1 MYKLLLCLRYLRTRW
16 IALASIVSVMLGV
29 ATMIVVNSV
38 MAGFAREMEDRIHGV
53 LADLSFQAR
62 DFNGAPDAEW
72 HMEQIRRVAGEYIE
86 GMTPVVVVP
95 GMLNFRVG
103 GNWMTQQVEI
113 VGIDEQSHS
122 LVSDYARYL
131 QHPENRRRF
140 SWSLREGGYDVY
152 DHQAGPEAPA
162 RPQMGEAGWN
172 HRRYVAEREMFEE
185 RLRRSRTPRAVESS
199 QPGQGS
205 SAVSPPLE
213 NAVRDSSMM
222 AASPAAAP
230 AAGETVQ
237 TQTTESSGTAAPRQE
252 PAANAGGPTDP
263 NAGVATGATA
273 SPSPPAT
280 DPFLNRADPFAPYN
294 AANAPAESTFDPRQ
308 HQHSGAV
315 LGIAMAAFRGRDGAD
330 RFILLPGDD
339 VKLAFP
345 TVGMPPKILSDEFT
359 IIDLYESKMSEY
371 DSRFVFVPIRK
382 LQELRGMIDPSTG
395 VGMFN
400 SIQIKLKPGVDGDM
414 VRDLLAAQFP
424 EELFIVATWRDKQ
437 GALLAAVQME
447 TAILNVLLFLII
459 AVAGFGILAIFF
471 MIVFEKTRDIGILKS
486 LGAHG
491 RGVMGI
497 FLGYGLSLG
506 AVGSGVGMVMGL
518 LFVRYINEIADLLGR
533 ITGRKVFDPS
543 IYYFYSI
550 PAIVEPATVAWIVGG
565 AMLIAVAASVAPA
578 MQAARLHPVEAL
590 RYE

>member
-1 MYKLLLCLRYLRTRW
+1 MYKLLLCWRYLRTRY
-16 IALASIVSVMLGV
+16 IALASIISVTLGV

-152 DHQAGPEAPA
+152 DHQAGPEAPP

-185 RLRRSRTPRAVESS
+185 RLRRRRTPRAVESS
-199 QPGQGS
+199 PPGQEL

-213 NAVRDSSMM
+213 NAVRDSSVM

-230 AAGETVQ
+230 VAGEAVQ
-237 TQTTESSGTAAPRQE
+237 TQTTESRGTAAPTQE
-252 PAANAGGPTDP
+252 SAASTGGPTDP

-294 AANAPAESTFDPRQ
+294 AATAPAESVFDPRQ
-308 HQHSGAV
+308 HQHTGVV

-339 VKLAFP
+339 VKLTFP

-359 IIDLYESKMSEY
+359 VIDLYESKMSEY

-382 LQELRGMIDPSTG
+382 LQELRGMIDPTTG

>member
-62 DFNGAPDAEW
+62 DFNGAPDADW
-72 HMEQIRRVAGEYIE
+72 HMEQIRRIAGDYIE

-113 VGIDEQSHS
+113 VGIEEQSHS

-131 QHPENRRRF
+131 QHPENRRQF
-140 SWSLREGGYDVY
+140 AWSLRDGGYDVY
-152 DHQAGPEAPA
+152 DHQAGSEAPA
-162 RPQMGEAGWN
+162 RPQMNEAGWS

-185 RLRRSRTPRAVESS
+185 RLRRNRTPQAFAPSS
-199 QPGQGS
+199 LGQQ
-205 SAVSPPLE
+205 A
-213 NAVRDSSMM
+213 
-222 AASPAAAP
+222 PAAAP
-230 AAGETVQ
+230 A
-237 TQTTESSGTAAPRQE
+237 TESAAMAAPAEVGEPRRSETPEPNESAAAPRDF
-252 PAANAGGPTDP
+252 AADAGGTSAGTAGANAGES
-263 NAGVATGATA
+263 A
-273 SPSPPAT
+273 SPPPAA

-294 AANAPAESTFDPRQ
+294 AASAPMESSFDPRQ
-308 HQHSGAV
+308 HQHTGAV
-315 LGIAMAAFRGRDGAD
+315 LGMAMASFRGRDGAD
-330 RFILLPGDD
+330 RFIMLPGDD
-339 VKLAFP
+339 VKLTFP

-359 IIDLYESKMSEY
+359 VVDLYESKMSEY

-382 LQELRGMIDPSTG
+382 LQELRGMIDPTTG

-400 SIQIKLKPGVDGDM
+400 SIQIKLKPGVDGNM

-497 FLGYGLSLG
+497 FLSYGLSLG

-578 MQAARLHPVEAL
+578 LQAARLHPVEAL

>member
-62 DFNGAPDAEW
+62 DFNGAPDADW
-72 HMEQIRRVAGEYIE
+72 HMEQIRRIAGEYIE

-113 VGIDEQSHS
+113 VGIDEQSHAM
-122 LVSDYARYL
+122 VSDYAKYL
-131 QHPENRRRF
+131 QHPENRRKF
-140 SWSLREGGYDVY
+140 SWQLREGGYDVI
-152 DHQAGPEAPA
+152 DHQAGPESPP
-162 RPQMGEAGWN
+162 RRQMAEAGWS
-172 HRRYVAEREMFEE
+172 HRRHVAEREQFEE
-185 RLRRSRTPRAVESS
+185 RLRRGSRPLPSGASSLNPTESISPPVANSGASAVE
-199 QPGQGS
+199 
-205 SAVSPPLE
+205 
-213 NAVRDSSMM
+213 
-222 AASPAAAP
+222 
-230 AAGETVQ
+230 AGIE
-237 TQTTESSGTAAPRQE
+237 TQTARPDLTERAQPS
-252 PAANAGGPTDP
+252 AGDT
-263 NAGVATGATA
+263 NT
-273 SPSPPAT
+273 PPAS
-280 DPFLNRADPFAPYN
+280 DPFAAGRDPF
-294 AANAPAESTFDPRQ
+294 AAHAAAASETAPTFDPMRQ
-308 HQHSGAV
+308 QHAGAV
-315 LGIAMAAFRGRDGAD
+315 LGIGMASFRGRDGAD

-339 VKLAFP
+339 VKLTFP

-359 IIDLYESKMSEY
+359 VVDLYESKMSEY
-371 DSRFVFVPIRK
+371 DARFVFVPIRK
-382 LQELRGMIDPSTG
+382 LQELRGMIDPTTG

-400 SIQIKLKPGVDGDM
+400 SIQIKLKPGVNGEM
-414 VRDLLAAQFP
+414 VRDLLASRFP
-424 EELFIVATWRDKQ
+424 EELFVVATWRDKQ

-506 AVGSGVGMVMGL
+506 AVGSGVGMVLGL
-518 LFVRYINEIADLLGR
+518 LFVRYINQIADLLGR
-533 ITGRKVFDPS
+533 ITGRPVFDPS

-550 PAIVEPATVAWIVGG
+550 PAIVEPATVAWIVTG
-565 AMLIAVAASVAPA
+565 AMMIAVAASVAPA
-578 MQAARLHPVEAL
+578 LQAARLHPVEAL

>member
-131 QHPENRRRF
+131 QHPENRRQF
-140 SWSLREGGYDVY
+140 TWSLREGGYDVY

-162 RPQMGEAGWN
+162 RPQMSEAGWS

-185 RLRRSRTPRAVESS
+185 RLRRSRTPHTASPSSARGAASPTAPGPESS
-199 QPGQGS
+199 
-205 SAVSPPLE
+205 ALSPPLGTTAME
-213 NAVRDSSMM
+213 HTSTAGAPTSGDASQVR
-222 AASPAAAP
+222 
-230 AAGETVQ
+230 
-237 TQTTESSGTAAPRQE
+237 TTET
-252 PAANAGGPTDP
+252 GGPAEPPPQSPSSSET
-263 NAGVATGATA
+263 ATGAPA

-294 AANAPAESTFDPRQ
+294 AATAPAESVLDPRQ
-308 HQHSGAV
+308 HQHTGAV

-339 VKLAFP
+339 VKITFP

-359 IIDLYESKMSEY
+359 VIDLYESKMSEY

-382 LQELRGMIDPSTG
+382 LQELRGMIDPTTG

-565 AMLIAVAASVAPA
+565 AMMIAVAASVAPA
-578 MQAARLHPVEAL
+578 LQAARLRPVEAL

>member
-38 MAGFAREMEDRIHGV
+38 MAGFAHEMEDRIHGV

-62 DFNGAPDAEW
+62 DLNGAPDAQW
-72 HMEQIRRVAGEYIE
+72 HMEQILRIAGRYIE
-86 GMTPVVVVP
+86 GMTPVVVAP
-95 GMLNFRVG
+95 GMLHFRVG

-113 VGIDEQSHS
+113 VGIDDQSHS

-131 QHPENRRRF
+131 QHPENRRQF
-140 SWSLREGGYDVY
+140 SWSLREGGYDVQ
-152 DHQAGPEAPA
+152 DHQAGAEAPP
-162 RPQMGEAGWN
+162 RPQMREAGWS

-185 RLRRSRTPRAVESS
+185 RLRQGRKAQWRSPSMSDPGTPAPASPESDTPPAGQPANDAARPQTPESS
-199 QPGQGS
+199 NTV
-205 SAVSPPLE
+205 AHANDSPPLP
-213 NAVRDSSMM
+213 DSS
-222 AASPAAAP
+222 
-230 AAGETVQ
+230 
-237 TQTTESSGTAAPRQE
+237 
-252 PAANAGGPTDP
+252 P
-263 NAGVATGATA
+263 NAGAPSETHAA
-273 SPSPPAT
+273 SSPPSADPFLSRT
-280 DPFLNRADPFAPYN
+280 DPFAAYN
-294 AANAPAESTFDPRQ
+294 AANAPGESTFDPRQ
-308 HQHSGAV
+308 HQHTGVV
-315 LGIAMAAFRGRDGAD
+315 LGIAMAAFRARDGSD

-339 VKLAFP
+339 VKLTYP

-359 IIDLYESKMSEY
+359 VVDLYESKMSEY

-437 GALLAAVQME
+437 SALLAAVQME

-471 MIVFEKTRDIGILKS
+471 MIVVEKTRDIGILKS

-497 FLGYGLSLG
+497 FLSYGLSLG

-533 ITGRKVFDPS
+533 ITGRKLFDPS
-543 IYYFYSI
+543 VYYFYSI

-578 MQAARLHPVEAL
+578 IQAARLHPVEAL

>member
-213 NAVRDSSMM
+213 NAARDSSMM

-339 VKLAFP
+339 VKLTFP

-359 IIDLYESKMSEY
+359 VIDLYESKMSEY